1 MYLYPMNKNTQ
12 ENLSELS
19 ESAERLLSLTARSAR
34 SRLLTWE
41 SLTLVC
47 FLALGFWLTFLIDW
61 FIEPGWLV
69 RLAVLVCF
77 AVWFSGQAKQ
87 RVWFAWRHTLSRQ
100 AAAQLCQKYF
110 PEGAQ
115 ELVTAAAPA
124 EYFEEWAESSTPEVK
139 VIDSEAPSELWN
151 QVRQNAQEYADRVLA
166 LPWRQKIFERRRFFQ
181 NAALAAVLL
190 GSIAG
195 FGAVRPELVRIWF
208 HRIVCLSNEQW
219 PRQVRIWV
227 DGFEN
232 QNNPVGTLRIVRG
245 DDLRLKVWADTNRP
259 AVPERVSVLYRDST
273 GRFIRAAMVRQG
285 DVRPGFGQ
293 ELGEKERTGRRG
305 EPEEAGKINPTK
317 KADIKVSGDSK
328 RQNNLEFSYTIRG
341 VLAPLSIDFRG
352 GDATLNDLTI
362 EVVDSP
368 IVARGELI
376 ERFAGYLRRKERNQ
390 IAGAANRISEG
401 SAIRFVGWGNK
412 PLKSVHA
419 TLKSGE
425 GTTTELSARFVEIQK
440 MGEGETGGSNQPVG
454 QPVTTTVRSENGAKA
469 SRSGLFSPFEI
480 ELGVCESDSVL
491 TIDLV
496 DADGLESRRSAVY
509 RISAAS
515 DAVPLLSAE
524 PKGLGVACTKEARI
538 PFGGTIQDDYGIAT
552 VRMAYEISRKDQKK
566 SGNILKSDYRPEA
579 NLSKPGL
586 SLPIHV
592 DWKGEFCPSEVPL
605 EWGDLVT
612 LTVEAT
618 DLRQLKTPR
627 SPDCGQAAPL
637 TFEVVTSDRMRMIL
651 EASELNLR
659 RQFETVFDEFRS
671 TRDLL
676 ATLQTS
682 NSGQAGQSQ
691 EKQNQENKDSDKNKI
706 GTREESQNGTQNGTR
721 ANADRADEFQILHAD
736 RTVQNVGKNSQEFLA
751 IAEGFRD
758 VVDQMVNNL
767 IDTPEWKQRLS
778 DGIAKPLEKIGRE
791 TLPQLQQRALELRK
805 AMENGQADLA
815 AKRKTIVQEQFAEAV
830 AQLDAVLG
838 KMLQMED
845 FNEAIELLRQ
855 IIQRQEGLES
865 GMKKKQKQSL
875 EDLL

>member
-1 MYLYPMNKNTQ
+1 MNKNTQ
-12 ENLSELS
+12 ENFSELS

-34 SRLLTWE
+34 RRLLVWE

-47 FLALGFWLTFLIDW
+47 FLAVGFWLTFLIDW

-69 RLAVLVCF
+69 RLAALVCIV
-77 AVWFSGQAKQ
+77 VWFLRQSKQ

-115 ELVTAAAPA
+115 EFVTAAAPA
-124 EYFEEWAESSTPEVK
+124 ENIKERAELVALGFK
-139 VIDSEAPSELWN
+139 DSEAPSELWN

-166 LPWRQKIFERRRFFQ
+166 LPWRQRIFERRRFYQ
-181 NAALAAVLL
+181 NAALTAVLL
-190 GSIAG
+190 GSIVS
-195 FGAVRPELVRIWF
+195 FGVVKPELICIWF

-232 QNNPVGTLRIVRG
+232 RNNPVGTLRIVRG

-285 DVRPGFGQ
+285 DVRSGFGPPPR
-293 ELGEKERTGRRG
+293 EKERIGRMG
-305 EPEEAGKINPTK
+305 KAEEADKVNSMEKTGKN
-317 KADIKVSGDSK
+317 VSDDSK
-328 RQNNLEFSYTIRG
+328 RLNNLEFTYTIRG

-376 ERFAGYLRRKERNQ
+376 ERFADYLRRKERNQ

-425 GTTTELSARFVEIQK
+425 GTTTELPARFVEIETIGK
-440 MGEGETGGSNQPVG
+440 LETEGLSQPVK
-454 QPVTTTVRSENGAKA
+454 QPVTTAARSENESKA
-469 SRSGLFSPFEI
+469 SRNGLFSPFELD
-480 ELGVCESDSVL
+480 LGVCESDSVL

-515 DAVPLLSAE
+515 DAVPLLSVE

-538 PFGGTIQDDYGIAT
+538 PFWGTIQDDYGIAT
-552 VRMAYEISRKDQKK
+552 VRMAYEITRKDQKQ
-566 SGNILKSDYRPEA
+566 SGNILKSDYRLES

-682 NSGQAGQSQ
+682 NTGQAGQNQ
-691 EKQNQENKDSDKNKI
+691 KKQNQENKDSDKNKT
-706 GTREESQNGTQNGTR
+706 GTQEESQNGTQ
-721 ANADRADEFQILHAD
+721 ANTDRADEFQILHAD

-778 DGIAKPLEKIGRE
+778 DGIAKPLDKIGRE
-791 TLPQLQQRALELRK
+791 TLPRLQQRALELRK
-805 AMENGQADLA
+805 AMENGQADVA
-815 AKRKTIVQEQFAEAV
+815 AKRKAIVQEQFAEAV
-830 AQLDAVLG
+830 AQLDAVLE